1 MPQASSLMLESLMI
15 KSSEGER
22 YRIVERILSASLVIA
37 FMVSL
42 WFILRPFFTPLL
54 WSIILT
60 TTTWPVYTHLR
71 GRLPKPPYVAPLV
84 ATIILGIILIVVMVP
99 LPLQLALEV
108 KDLSERLR
116 VIDLDMVR
124 EGVASVPVL
133 GTLLAQTLNSL
144 LQESTTLADL
154 LAAHQAAVF
163 SFAKGLAQGLFTT
176 VAGIVG
182 ALIGCFIFFRHG
194 ETLAAQLRGILTRI
208 GGASTARVID
218 TVHLTVRGAAYSV
231 LATAVAQ
238 GALAGIGYYIT
249 GAPLPLLL
257 GVVTMLF
264 SLIPFG
270 PPFMYVP
277 VSLYLLFFSGLPWYH
292 GVGLAVWGTVV
303 VSTIDNVLRPLF
315 ISQTTKLSAML
326 VFIGVLG
333 GVASFGLLGVFVGP
347 AIVAVAQW
355 LWLELAA
362 PSPVTS
368 A

>member
-1 MPQASSLMLESLMI
+1 MVNHSA
-15 KSSEGER
+15 GER
-22 YRIVERILSASLVIA
+22 YRTIERILSASLAIA
-37 FMVSL
+37 FLATL

-60 TTTWPVYTHLR
+60 STTWPVYSHLR
-71 GRLPKPPYVAPLV
+71 TRLPKQPLV
-84 ATIILGIILIVVMVP
+84 APIAATLILGIILIVVVVP

-116 VIDLDMVR
+116 VIDVAIVR
-124 EGVASVPVL
+124 EGVHSLPIV
-133 GTLLAQTLNSL
+133 GTLLAQALDSL

-154 LAAHQAAVF
+154 LAAHQTAVL
-163 SFAKGLAQGLFTT
+163 SFAKGVAQGLFTT
-176 VAGIVG
+176 LAGIIG
-182 ALIGCFIFFRHG
+182 ALIGCFILFRHG
-194 ETLAAQLRGILTRI
+194 ETLASQFRGILTRI
-208 GGASTARVID
+208 GGASTAALID

-238 GALAGIGYYIT
+238 GALAGIGYYIS

-264 SLIPFG
+264 SLVPFG
-270 PPFMYVP
+270 PPFMYIP
-277 VSLYLLFFSGLPWYH
+277 VALYLVFFSGLPWYH
-292 GVGLAVWGTVV
+292 GGGLAVWGTVV

-315 ISQTTKLSAML
+315 ISHTTKLSAIL

-362 PSPVTS
+362 PVPLQGKTLNGHPP
-368 A
+368 ADI